1 VTTAPAGAAHDV
13 QQAIEQPCSRSV
25 QTRRQIMADEGSGGS
40 SVNIVAIIAIL
51 VLVGVGAWFFLGRSR
66 PVAPAGTTT
75 TQSSTTPPATDKKP
89 DVTVKVDL
97 PDSVTIK

>member
-1 VTTAPAGAAHDV
+1 
-13 QQAIEQPCSRSV
+13 
-25 QTRRQIMADEGSGGS
+25 MADEGSGGS

-51 VLVGVGAWFFLGRSR
+51 VLVGVGAWFFLGQRSR
-66 PVAPAGTTT
+66 PVTPAAPQAN
-75 TQSSTTPPATDKKP
+75 SPATEKKS